1 MVTTSAAQRV
11 REHRARRRDVQLR
24 LRSGRAMH
32 GLYLPLSYPI
42 QADLP
47 DFKQNCL

>member
-24 LRSGRAMH
+24 LRSSRAMH
-32 GLYLPLSYPI
+32 GLYLPLSYPV
-42 QADLP
+42 QAGSSG
-47 DFKQNCL
+47 F